1 MTHVA
6 FVSVILCA
14 LLVTTW
20 LLHADGCSNFYLS
33 NQYHLSV
40 RTMDL
45 GTPIDFVVA
54 TSPIRT
60 KLVGRS
66 RSTPEVS
73 TVGFVGMVPHVAGL
87 DADGMITAGLSEAGV
102 SCDEQTLIGTQY
114 AAKTNT
120 PHDLEASYFCQWVL
134 GTSTSVHEVKQALLN
149 GSTVVVG
156 DAITNDSNGQHWSVR
171 DKTGASIVVE
181 YIHGTPRV
189 YDDGND
195 EGVTGFGIMTNE
207 PQWPWHVANV
217 QHYMWKQTMARSAT
231 VIPGN
236 YYPDERFLRIHLI
249 KSGLPT
255 PASHGAAMMQAVHVL
270 NTITVPM
277 GAQMGTDS
285 GAGEGQGDH
294 TLFGVIYDH
303 ANSTMYFRSVTNQ
316 NLQR

>member
-20 LLHADGCSNFYLS
+20 LLRADGCSNFYLS

-120 PHDLEASYFCQWVL
+120 PHDLEASYFCQLVL

-181 YIHGTPRV
+181 YIHANNGGSASLQPCFV
-189 YDDGND
+189 YHPTHFF
-195 EGVTGFGIMTNE
+195 ERLAA
-207 PQWPWHVANV
+207 WHI
-217 QHYMWKQTMARSAT
+217 Q
-231 VIPGN
+231 
-236 YYPDERFLRIHLI
+236 LI
-249 KSGLPT
+249 
-255 PASHGAAMMQAVHVL
+255 
-270 NTITVPM
+270 
-277 GAQMGTDS
+277 D
-285 GAGEGQGDH
+285 
-294 TLFGVIYDH
+294 
-303 ANSTMYFRSVTNQ
+303 
-316 NLQR
+316 